1 MTFNEVFL
9 MNKLLFTFTVVGMT
23 SFGLEVVVDIAIG
36 LKVVIVPCGK
46 HPNNSNLIAMDE
58 CHVSG

>member
-1 MTFNEVFL
+1 

-23 SFGLEVVVDIAIG
+23 SIGLEVVVDIAIG